1 MTRYRESVS
10 TPPENASADTVTSA
24 EIPNDDPVGLLPD
37 RLPVAA
43 TNATARTSDCGGVQ
57 GIRADSP
64 PLSSGPAQKGRWLM
78 VDPRGMVQ
86 IAIG

>member
-10 TPPENASADTVTSA
+10 TPPENASVDTVTSA

-37 RLPVAA
+37 RLSEAA
-43 TNATARTSDCGGVQ
+43 TKSTAHTSDSGGVQ

-64 PLSSGPAQKGRWLM
+64 PLPSGPAQKGRWLM
-78 VDPRGMVQ
+78 VDPHGMVQ

>member
-10 TPPENASADTVTSA
+10 TAPENASVNTVTSVV
-24 EIPNDDPVGLLPD
+24 IPNDDPVDLLPD

-43 TNATARTSDCGGVQ
+43 TNATAFTSDSGGVQ
-57 GIRADSP
+57 GIRADSSP
-64 PLSSGPAQKGRWLM
+64 RSSGPAQKGRWLM

>member
-10 TPPENASADTVTSA
+10 TAPEDAPVNTVTSA
-24 EIPNDDPVGLLPD
+24 VIPNDDPVGLLPY

-43 TNATARTSDCGGVQ
+43 ANATARTSDSGGVQ

-78 VDPRGMVQ
+78 VDPHGMVQ